1 MANREMTKI
10 MSARPVHKMRTCES
24 SLMVAL
30 LIRLCLSFVILLGM
44 ATSLWA
50 QQPDVAENEA
60 AVGIDLLIKVK
71 AVAEAEQRAQA
82 QADEEK
88 QARDRARS
96 LEISRELLLRQQA
109 LENMRSELGIYD
121 PALLEAY
128 SDLAGFYNEIEDYE
142 NAVKLFTDALQVARI
157 SSGLDSETQ
166 LPVLINLIDLNRKL
180 EAWQEVDDL
189 YELSLHINSRLY
201 PLTDSHYLAYAEI
214 YGGWKLELIR
224 DNLLQ
229 QNFRALANGATD
241 LSEFY
246 ERIIVSIEGQPDI
259 GVTTLVHLVSD
270 KVQADLALA
279 RSVAST
285 PVSAFEGL
293 ASRFVT
299 QTRCQNVR
307 TTSGAIV
314 RQCYNV
320 QVENPRYRQSQRD
333 AKRNAMNRHTRNIV
347 QSIERLETIR
357 TTTTELSAAQ
367 LRELENQIV
376 QLQSQSEQLLRAGRR
391 LLL

>member
-1 MANREMTKI
+1 
-10 MSARPVHKMRTCES
+10 
-24 SLMVAL
+24 
-30 LIRLCLSFVILLGM
+30 M

-50 QQPDVAENEA
+50 QQPDVVENEA
-60 AVGIDLLIKVK
+60 PAGIDLLIGVK
-71 AVAEAEQRAQA
+71 AAAEAGQRAQA
-82 QADEEK
+82 HADEEK

-96 LEISRELLLRQQA
+96 LEIGRELILRQQA
-109 LENMRSELGIYD
+109 LENLRSELGIYD

-166 LPVLINLIDLNRKL
+166 LPVLSNLIDLNRKL

-189 YELSLHINSRLY
+189 HELSLHINTRLY

-214 YGGWKLELIR
+214 YGNWKLELLR

-229 QNFRALANGATD
+229 QNFRGLANDASD

-246 ERIIVSIEGQPDI
+246 ERLIVGIEDQPDVGI
-259 GVTTLVHLVSD
+259 TNLLHLVSD

-285 PVSAFEGL
+285 PASAFEGL
-293 ASRFVT
+293 ASRFIT

-307 TTSGAIV
+307 TTSGAVV

-333 AKRNAMNRHTRNIV
+333 AKRTAMNRHTRDIV
-347 QSIERLETIR
+347 RSIERLETIR
-357 TTTTELSAAQ
+357 ATTTELSAAQ
-367 LRELENQIV
+367 LRELDNQIV
-376 QLQSQSEQLLRAGRR
+376 QLQTQSEQFLRAERR

>member
-1 MANREMTKI
+1 VKT
-10 MSARPVHKMRTCES
+10 SES
-24 SLMVAL
+24 SLIIAV
-30 LIRLCLSFVILLGM
+30 LIRLCLWSVILLGM

-50 QQPDVAENEA
+50 QQPDVVENEA
-60 AVGIDLLIKVK
+60 PAGIDLLIEVK
-71 AVAEAEQRAQA
+71 AAAEAGQRAQEH
-82 QADEEK
+82 ADEEK

-96 LEISRELLLRQQA
+96 LEIGRELILRQQA
-109 LENMRSELGIYD
+109 LENLRSELGIYD

-166 LPVLINLIDLNRKL
+166 LPVLSNLIDLNRKL

-189 YELSLHINSRLY
+189 HELSLHINTRLY

-214 YGGWKLELIR
+214 YGNWKLELLR

-229 QNFRALANGATD
+229 QDFRGLANDASD

-246 ERIIVSIEGQPDI
+246 ERLIVGIEDQPDVGI
-259 GVTTLVHLVSD
+259 TNLLHLVSD

-285 PVSAFEGL
+285 PASAFEGL
-293 ASRFVT
+293 ASRFIT

-307 TTSGAIV
+307 TTSGAVV

-333 AKRNAMNRHTRNIV
+333 AKRSAMNRHTRDIV
-347 QSIERLETIR
+347 RSIERLETIR
-357 TTTTELSAAQ
+357 ATTTELSAAQ
-367 LRELENQIV
+367 LRELDNQIV
-376 QLQSQSEQLLRAGRR
+376 QLQTQSEQFLRAERR

>member
-1 MANREMTKI
+1 
-10 MSARPVHKMRTCES
+10 MSGRPVHIVKTSES
-24 SLMVAL
+24 SLIIAV
-30 LIRLCLSFVILLGM
+30 LIRLCLWSVILLGM

-50 QQPDVAENEA
+50 QQPDVVENEA
-60 AVGIDLLIKVK
+60 PAGIDLLIEVK
-71 AVAEAEQRAQA
+71 AAAEAGQRAQA
-82 QADEEK
+82 HADEEK

-96 LEISRELLLRQQA
+96 LEIGRELILRQQA
-109 LENMRSELGIYD
+109 LENLRSELGIYD

-142 NAVKLFTDALQVARI
+142 NAVKFFTDALQVARI

-166 LPVLINLIDLNRKL
+166 LPVLSNLIDLNRKL

-189 YELSLHINSRLY
+189 HELSLHINTRLY

-214 YGGWKLELIR
+214 YGNWKLELLR

-229 QNFRALANGATD
+229 QDFRGLANDASD

-246 ERIIVSIEGQPDI
+246 ERLIVGIEDQPDVGI
-259 GVTTLVHLVSD
+259 TNLLHLVSD

-285 PVSAFEGL
+285 PASAFEGL
-293 ASRFVT
+293 ASRFIT

-307 TTSGAIV
+307 TTSGAVV

-333 AKRNAMNRHTRNIV
+333 AKRSAMNRHTRDIV
-347 QSIERLETIR
+347 RSIERLETIR
-357 TTTTELSAAQ
+357 ATTTELSAAQ
-367 LRELENQIV
+367 LRELDNQIV
-376 QLQSQSEQLLRAGRR
+376 QLQTQSEQFLRAERR

>member
-1 MANREMTKI
+1 MKT
-10 MSARPVHKMRTCES
+10 SES
-24 SLMVAL
+24 SLIIAVL
-30 LIRLCLSFVILLGM
+30 VRLCLWSVILLGM

-50 QQPDVAENEA
+50 QQPDVVENEA
-60 AVGIDLLIKVK
+60 PAGIDLLIGVK
-71 AVAEAEQRAQA
+71 AAAEAGQRAQA
-82 QADEEK
+82 HADEEK

-96 LEISRELLLRQQA
+96 LEIGRELILRQQA
-109 LENMRSELGIYD
+109 LENLRSELGIYD

-166 LPVLINLIDLNRKL
+166 LPVLSNLIDLNRKL

-189 YELSLHINSRLY
+189 HELSLHINTRLY

-214 YGGWKLELIR
+214 YGNWKLELLR

-229 QNFRALANGATD
+229 QNFRGLANDASD

-246 ERIIVSIEGQPDI
+246 ERLIVGIEDQPDVGI
-259 GVTTLVHLVSD
+259 TNLLHLVSD

-285 PVSAFEGL
+285 PASAFEGL
-293 ASRFVT
+293 ASRFIT

-307 TTSGAIV
+307 TTSGAVV

-333 AKRNAMNRHTRNIV
+333 AKRTAMNRHTRDIV
-347 QSIERLETIR
+347 RSIERLETIR
-357 TTTTELSAAQ
+357 ATTTELSAAQ
-367 LRELENQIV
+367 LRELDNQIV
-376 QLQSQSEQLLRAGRR
+376 QLQTQSEQFLRAERR

>member
-1 MANREMTKI
+1 
-10 MSARPVHKMRTCES
+10 MSGRPVHIVKTSES
-24 SLMVAL
+24 SLIIAV
-30 LIRLCLSFVILLGM
+30 LIRLCLWSVILLGM

-50 QQPDVAENEA
+50 QQPDVVENEA
-60 AVGIDLLIKVK
+60 PAGIDLLIEEK
-71 AVAEAEQRAQA
+71 AAAEAGQRAQA
-82 QADEEK
+82 HADEEK

-96 LEISRELLLRQQA
+96 LEIGRELILRQQA
-109 LENMRSELGIYD
+109 LENLRSELGIYD

-157 SSGLDSETQ
+157 SSGLDNETQ
-166 LPVLINLIDLNRKL
+166 LPVLSNLIDLNRKL

-189 YELSLHINSRLY
+189 HELSLHINTRLY

-214 YGGWKLELIR
+214 YGNWKLELLR

-229 QNFRALANGATD
+229 QDFRGLANDASD

-246 ERIIVSIEGQPDI
+246 ERLIVGIEDQPDVGI
-259 GVTTLVHLVSD
+259 TNLLHLVSD

-285 PVSAFEGL
+285 PASAFEGL
-293 ASRFVT
+293 ASRFIT

-307 TTSGAIV
+307 TTSGAVV

-333 AKRNAMNRHTRNIV
+333 AKRSAMNRHTRDIV
-347 QSIERLETIR
+347 RSIERLETIR
-357 TTTTELSAAQ
+357 ATTTELSAAQ
-367 LRELENQIV
+367 LRELDNQIV
-376 QLQSQSEQLLRAGRR
+376 QLQTQSEQFLRAERR

>member
-1 MANREMTKI
+1 MTST
-10 MSARPVHKMRTCES
+10 MSGRPVHIVKTSES
-24 SLMVAL
+24 SLIIAV
-30 LIRLCLSFVILLGM
+30 LIRLCLWSVILLGM

-50 QQPDVAENEA
+50 QQPDVVENEA
-60 AVGIDLLIKVK
+60 PAGIDLLIGVK
-71 AVAEAEQRAQA
+71 AAAEAGQRAQA
-82 QADEEK
+82 HADEEK

-96 LEISRELLLRQQA
+96 LEIGRELILRQQA
-109 LENMRSELGIYD
+109 LENLRSELGIYD

-166 LPVLINLIDLNRKL
+166 LPVLSNLIDLNRKL

-189 YELSLHINSRLY
+189 HELSLHINTRLY

-214 YGGWKLELIR
+214 YGNWKLELLR

-229 QNFRALANGATD
+229 QNFRGLANDASD

-246 ERIIVSIEGQPDI
+246 ERLIVGIEDQPDVGI
-259 GVTTLVHLVSD
+259 TNLLHLVSD

-285 PVSAFEGL
+285 PASAFEGL
-293 ASRFVT
+293 ASRFIT

-307 TTSGAIV
+307 TTSGAVV

-333 AKRNAMNRHTRNIV
+333 AKRTAMNRHTRDIV
-347 QSIERLETIR
+347 RSIERLETIR
-357 TTTTELSAAQ
+357 ATTTELSAAQ
-367 LRELENQIV
+367 LRELDNQIV
-376 QLQSQSEQLLRAGRR
+376 QLQTQSEQFLRAERR

>member
-1 MANREMTKI
+1 
-10 MSARPVHKMRTCES
+10 MSGRPVHIVKTSES
-24 SLMVAL
+24 SLIIAVL
-30 LIRLCLSFVILLGM
+30 VRLCLWSVILLGM

-50 QQPDVAENEA
+50 QQPDVVENEA
-60 AVGIDLLIKVK
+60 PAGIDLLIGVK
-71 AVAEAEQRAQA
+71 AAAEAGQRAQA
-82 QADEEK
+82 HADEEK

-96 LEISRELLLRQQA
+96 LEIGRELILRQQA
-109 LENMRSELGIYD
+109 LENLRSELGIYD

-166 LPVLINLIDLNRKL
+166 LPVLSNLIDLNRKL

-189 YELSLHINSRLY
+189 HELSLHINTRLY

-214 YGGWKLELIR
+214 YGNWKLELLR

-229 QNFRALANGATD
+229 QNFRGLANDASD

-246 ERIIVSIEGQPDI
+246 ERLIVGIEDQPDVGI
-259 GVTTLVHLVSD
+259 TNLLHLVSD

-285 PVSAFEGL
+285 PASAFEGL
-293 ASRFVT
+293 ASRFIT

-307 TTSGAIV
+307 TTSGAVV

-333 AKRNAMNRHTRNIV
+333 AKRTAMNRHTRDIV
-347 QSIERLETIR
+347 RSIERLETIR
-357 TTTTELSAAQ
+357 ATTTELSAAQ
-367 LRELENQIV
+367 LRELDNQIV
-376 QLQSQSEQLLRAGRR
+376 QLQTQSEQFLRAERR